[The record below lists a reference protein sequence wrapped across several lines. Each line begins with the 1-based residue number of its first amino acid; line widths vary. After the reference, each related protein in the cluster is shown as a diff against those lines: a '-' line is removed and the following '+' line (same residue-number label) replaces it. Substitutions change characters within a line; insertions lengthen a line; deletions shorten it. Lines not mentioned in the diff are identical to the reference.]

1 MTKTKQKNLFRS
13 VHTTACSVCFTLYAK
28 NRADDSQPDQRILY
42 VYAMINIVLYDK
54 QSKSLRTLLVC
65 FSIT

>member
-13 VHTTACSVCFTLYAK
+13 VHTTACSVCLHCMLKTGLMTT
-28 NRADDSQPDQRILY
+28 NQIN
-42 VYAMINIVLYDK
+42 VYAMINIFLHDK